1 MGMVHNCDKPRDI
14 LLNSWE
20 GVYLNIKEQEMDQ
33 MMKDFAAMGG
43 ELFVMDDG
51 WFGNKYRRVQ
61 DNSSLGDWVVD
72 TQNYLMALKVLQI
85 LPKIWY

>member
-1 MGMVHNCDKPRDI
+1 
-14 LLNSWE
+14 
-20 GVYLNIKEQEMDQ
+20 
-33 MMKDFAAMGG
+33 MKDFAAMGG

-85 LPKIWY
+85 LPKNMVLNLVFGLNQNLLILKVN

>member
-1 MGMVHNCDKPRDI
+1 MGLVWGMVYSCDKPRDI

-51 WFGNKYRRVQ
+51 WFGNKY
-61 DNSSLGDWVVD
+61 SSY
-72 TQNYLMALKVLQI
+72 TR
-85 LPKIWY
+85 